1 MFLYSVVLVP
11 AVWQSESALQI
22 HTAPLLQIPS
32 PLGRQSITGDHLC
45 CTVGS
50 HQPPILVEHIL
61 VLYSSTYM
69 SIPISQF
76 TPPSLCPLGVHISV
90 LYICV
95 SISALQIS
103 SSVPFW
109 PQYIFKKEGKA
120 AVMMIACP
128 KAEPTSTPAHTAH
141 RTVHAHTVHYT
152 IQAHATYMYH
162 ICSVLQ
168 AYTVCYAVYTHTL
181 CATYYHH

>member
-1 MFLYSVVLVP
+1 MLVP

-103 SSVPFW
+103 SSVPF
-109 PQYIFKKEGKA
+109 
-120 AVMMIACP
+120 
-128 KAEPTSTPAHTAH
+128 
-141 RTVHAHTVHYT
+141 
-152 IQAHATYMYH
+152 
-162 ICSVLQ
+162 
-168 AYTVCYAVYTHTL
+168 
-181 CATYYHH
+181 